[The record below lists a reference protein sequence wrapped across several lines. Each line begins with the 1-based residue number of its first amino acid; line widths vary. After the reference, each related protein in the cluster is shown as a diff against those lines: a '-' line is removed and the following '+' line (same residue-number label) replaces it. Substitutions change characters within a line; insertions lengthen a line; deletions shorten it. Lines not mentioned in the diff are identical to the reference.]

1 MNDLTAFNNIVDNA
15 IAHSSYITVLI
26 SSCIFIIYTII
37 IKVVEVLKAKDRNR
51 PLLVMVESIKEVS
64 ENVVRLNN
72 VLDRTFKNAEI
83 KEINKVKNVITI
95 AFDSFRINVNKTCE
109 DIIIHNNIKTNRT
122 SITQNICKLVN
133 TEYYKL
139 YYVLSAYEI
148 NDLNISLKL
157 KEEWIEQITT
167 EIIEVIYNEQDAL
180 VRINQLSNKLQLIVN
195 EHCIYVN
202 NKVFNN

>member
-1 MNDLTAFNNIVDNA
+1 MNDLATFNNIVDNA

-37 IKVVEVLKAKDRNR
+37 IKVVEILKAKDRNK
-51 PLLVMVESIKEVS
+51 PLLAMVESIKEVS

-72 VLDRTFKNAEI
+72 VLDKTFKNAEI

-95 AFDSFRINVNKTCE
+95 AFDSFRVNVNKTCE
-109 DIIIHNNIKTNRT
+109 DIIIHNNIKANED

-139 YYVLSAYEI
+139 YSVLSAYEI
-148 NDLNISLKL
+148 NDLNVSFKL
-157 KEEWIEQITT
+157 KEEWIDEITN
-167 EIIEVIYNEQDAL
+167 EIIDIIYNDQSAL